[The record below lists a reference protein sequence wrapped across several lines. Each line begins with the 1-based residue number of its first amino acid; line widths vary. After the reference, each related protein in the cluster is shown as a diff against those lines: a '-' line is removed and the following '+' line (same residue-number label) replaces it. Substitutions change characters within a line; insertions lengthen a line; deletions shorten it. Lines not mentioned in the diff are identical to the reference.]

1 MANICQIGAGMI
13 GQAMAIDLAESHNVS
28 LGDINVS
35 SIKDKIKKFLNTDN
49 VVLFMKGTPDF
60 PQCGFSANAVAILNY
75 FNVNF
80 KSYNVLENDELRQ
93 GIKQFSDWPT
103 IPQIYINQEFI
114 GGFDIL
120 KDMAESGD
128 FEEILKEKKINFKV
142 QN

>member
-1 MANICQIGAGMI
+1 MEEIRNKIQKF
-13 GQAMAIDLAESHNVS
+13 IDTN
-28 LGDINVS
+28 
-35 SIKDKIKKFLNTDN
+35 N

-75 FNVNF
+75 FNVEF
-80 KSYNVLENDELRQ
+80 KSYNVLENEELRQ

-103 IPQIYINQEFI
+103 IPQIFINQEFI

-128 FEEILKEKKINFKV
+128 FEKVLKEKKISFKI

>member
-1 MANICQIGAGMI
+1 MEEIKNTIQKF
-13 GQAMAIDLAESHNVS
+13 ID
-28 LGDINVS
+28 
-35 SIKDKIKKFLNTDN
+35 TDN

-75 FNVNF
+75 FDVKF

-93 GIKQFSDWPT
+93 GIKEFSDWPT

-128 FEEILKEKKINFKV
+128 FEQVLKEKKISFKI

>member
-1 MANICQIGAGMI
+1 MQEIQNKIQKF
-13 GQAMAIDLAESHNVS
+13 ID
-28 LGDINVS
+28 
-35 SIKDKIKKFLNTDN
+35 TDN

-60 PQCGFSANAVAILNY
+60 PQCGFSANAVAILNH
-75 FNVNF
+75 FNVDF
-80 KSYNVLENDELRQ
+80 QSYNVLENDELRQ

-128 FEEILKEKKINFKV
+128 FEEFLKEKKISFKT

>member
-1 MANICQIGAGMI
+1 MKEIKNKIQEI
-13 GQAMAIDLAESHNVS
+13 ID
-28 LGDINVS
+28 
-35 SIKDKIKKFLNTDN
+35 TDS

-60 PQCGFSANAVAILNY
+60 PQCGFSANTVAILRY
-75 FNVNF
+75 FNVEF

-128 FEEILKEKKINFKV
+128 FEQVLKEKKISFKI

>member
-1 MANICQIGAGMI
+1 MNDEIKNMI
-13 GQAMAIDLAESHNVS
+13 QNEIDNNEVC
-28 LGDINVS
+28 
-35 SIKDKIKKFLNTDN
+35 
-49 VVLFMKGTPDF
+49 LFMKGTPDF

-75 FNVNF
+75 FNVEF

-128 FEEILKEKKINFKV
+128 FEQILKEKKINFKI